1 MRKSR
6 FMLNLITATAIGLSV
21 LGCDSSDSGAI
32 RDTTDI
38 TAGANGSN
46 GQAQQQQQQ
55 LREYML
61 VSQRGL
67 LNGTP
72 QYADGSGQSSPTG
85 LPVGRTV
92 IAQPGDDV
100 VDGAVQL
107 YELIGIADT
116 PQPNANILAPGGAT
130 AEPATPDTVIGGGST
145 GYHVS
150 YPSPN
155 GDYVIA
161 MSRAKDRGF
170 AGDTVTSSQVQV
182 YALNVSPLDVTFPPT
197 IAFGA
202 PADPISIFS
211 FAPDQGEFVS
221 GVWSSNG
228 AQFYASISG
237 QILVYPFNGNIGQ
250 LGDGQGDPIQT
261 VAFPAGPGA
270 DFNNAVKLIA
280 SPDGAYLYALD
291 NANNSVVVYARSASD
306 GQLTQ
311 IAAVPTVSDP
321 RGFTLFRN
329 RTLMYVAGRASESL
343 AGYQIGA
350 DGGLTAFDLFPE
362 VGAGPV
368 PFNLGVPLGD
378 VDANPQTDQIFV
390 SIYSGALQSYNVN
403 PSTGALTSP
412 GNASSTLAATSGR
425 ARNSANVEV
434 EPTGRFVFVANEN
447 DLDTFQSFV
456 TPANGFPFNES
467 AVFAN
472 TDSANNGAGQP
483 FLSATPTTDALG
495 QTVFVTPQSA
505 DQVFTGNVTVFRIA
519 GDGTTRAEN
528 SLAAANPYG
537 LAFIQKVFLP
547 PAAPVQGGTTNADGA
562 ASGDG
567 AVTP

>member
-38 TAGANGSN
+38 TAGANSAN
-46 GQAQQQQQQ
+46 GQSQQQRQQ

-61 VSQRGL
+61 LSQRGL
-67 LNGTP
+67 ENGNPT
-72 QYADGSGQSSPTG
+72 YAVGSGQSSPTAV
-85 LPVGRTV
+85 PEGRTV
-92 IAQPGDDV
+92 VAEPGDGV
-100 VDGAVQL
+100 VGASVQL
-107 YELIGIADT
+107 YELIGIANT
-116 PQPNANILAPGGAT
+116 PQPNANILAPGGAGT
-130 AEPATPDTVIGGGST
+130 EPSSPGDLQGGGTT
-145 GYHVS
+145 GYHES

-170 AGDTVTSSQVQV
+170 PGDDVGVSQVQV

-197 IAFGA
+197 ITFGA

-221 GVWSSNG
+221 GVWSTNG

-237 QILVYPFNGNIGQ
+237 QLLVFPFDGTIGR
-250 LGDGQGDPIQT
+250 LGDGQGDPIQ
-261 VAFPAGPGA
+261 ALPFPAGPGTG
-270 DFNNAVKLIA
+270 FNNAVKLIS

-291 NANNSVVVYARSASD
+291 NANNTVVVYSRNTAD

-329 RTLMYVAGRASESL
+329 NTLMYVAGRASEAL
-343 AGYQIGA
+343 AGYSLGV
-350 DGGLTAFDLFPE
+350 DGGLTPFDLFPE

-390 SIYSGALQSYNVN
+390 SLYSGALQSYNVN
-403 PSTGALTSP
+403 PATGALTSP
-412 GNASSTLAATSGR
+412 GNAASTLAATSGR

-483 FLSATPTTDALG
+483 FLSATPTTDATG
-495 QTVFVTPQSA
+495 RIVYVTPQA
-505 DQVFTGNVTVFRIA
+505 ENQVFTGNVNVFRIA

-528 SLAAANPYG
+528 DLEAENPYG
-537 LAFIQKVFLP
+537 IAFFQKVFTP
-547 PAAPVQGGTTNADGA
+547 PAAAPDATGGATT
-562 ASGDG
+562 
-567 AVTP
+567 P